1 MVFGWIALT
10 SMRSS
15 ALYGVGI
22 SRPRCLVGSALR
34 LLGRVRLLL
43 RLRSSERSVGTFGAG
58 SLCGFVGIL
67 SVVPSARLEWFPYA
81 YLQRIFIKQMH
92 KCIVMFVCVMGYVVL
107 DVAFCGVL

>member
-22 SRPRCLVGSALR
+22 SRPRCLGSAPR

-43 RLRSSERSVGTFGAG
+43 RLRSSGRSVGTFGAG

-67 SVVPSARLEWFPYA
+67 SVVPSARLEWFPCA
-81 YLQRIFIKQMH
+81 YLQLIFIKQMH
-92 KCIVMFVCVMGYVVL
+92 K
-107 DVAFCGVL
+107 